1 MGRVLAARTR
11 CSTAT
16 CGDATGD
23 AGGEGCAGSE
33 ARDRYDLSPGESDLR
48 TDRQH
53 RPGERPMAESTT
65 TEPVTADEVVTAP
78 DERPAPT
85 PARRNGRAL
94 LLLAVLGVLLLA
106 GIVAVAIASDDS
118 PPVVTVEVPAGTG
131 ALLDDGEVVEVV
143 PSILRVEAGG
153 SVEIVNADE
162 RLHVLGSLRA
172 DAGET
177 VRLAFPSEGRYILP
191 TSLRS
196 DGQVTVLVE
205 VAPDG
210 S

>member
-1 MGRVLAARTR
+1 
-11 CSTAT
+11 
-16 CGDATGD
+16 
-23 AGGEGCAGSE
+23 
-33 ARDRYDLSPGESDLR
+33 
-48 TDRQH
+48 
-53 RPGERPMAESTT
+53 MAETTT
-65 TEPVTADEVVTAP
+65 TEPVTADAVAPAP

-106 GIVAVAIASDDS
+106 GIVVVAVASDDS

-131 ALLDDGEVVEVV
+131 SLLDAGEVVEVV

-153 SVEIVNADE
+153 SVELVNADE

>member
-1 MGRVLAARTR
+1 M
-11 CSTAT
+11 
-16 CGDATGD
+16 
-23 AGGEGCAGSE
+23 
-33 ARDRYDLSPGESDLR
+33 
-48 TDRQH
+48 
-53 RPGERPMAESTT
+53 TT
-65 TEPVTADEVVTAP
+65 PTTPV
-78 DERPAPT
+78 
-85 PARRNGRAL
+85 RRSSRAL

-118 PPVVTVEVPAGTG
+118 PPVVSIDVPAGTG
-131 ALLDDGEVVEVV
+131 SLLDSGEVVEVV

-153 SVEIVNADE
+153 AVEVVNADE

-177 VRLAFPSEGRYILP
+177 ARLAFPSEGRYILA

-205 VAPDG
+205 AAPSG
-210 S
+210 

>member
-1 MGRVLAARTR
+1 
-11 CSTAT
+11 
-16 CGDATGD
+16 
-23 AGGEGCAGSE
+23 
-33 ARDRYDLSPGESDLR
+33 
-48 TDRQH
+48 
-53 RPGERPMAESTT
+53 MAETT
-65 TEPVTADEVVTAP
+65 TSEEAVSTDEPE
-78 DERPAPT
+78 APT
-85 PARRNGRAL
+85 DEPTRVPARHDGRSL
-94 LLLAVLGVLLLA
+94 LLLALLGVLLLA

-118 PPVVTVEVPAGTG
+118 PPVVTVDVPAGTG
-131 ALLDDGEVVEVV
+131 SLLDAGDVVEVV

-177 VRLAFPSEGRYILP
+177 VRLAFPSEGRYILA

-205 VAPDG
+205 VAPEG
-210 S
+210 